1 MPAMLQTKVLF
12 TVLLFFAVVASAWGQ
27 DSTLH
32 QPKHQL
38 GINATVF
45 VKEFLSFNTIT
56 APADNPYLLTYKYM
70 LGNNNAL
77 RAGLGFRLLSLKQSS
92 STLSNVPDSNLQNY
106 YLRIGY
112 EKQFKLAKRFIG
124 YAGGDIRWHYE
135 KAVSKT
141 TVASVPPNQLSTVT
155 TKNLAVGGG
164 PVLGIEFMLSRRLSL
179 SAEGAFLYF
188 YSEEHKI
195 AEDSRFPSL
204 STTFFEA
211 KNQTLLSFP
220 TTLYFIIKL

>member
-45 VKEFLSFNTIT
+45 VKEFLSFNTIM

-124 YAGGDIRWHYE
+124 YAGGDIRWQYE

-141 TVASVPPNQLSTVT
+141 TVTPVPPNQVSTIT
-155 TKNLAVGGG
+155 NKNIAIGCGGVFG
-164 PVLGIEFMLSRRLSL
+164 VEFVINRRMSL
-179 SAEGAFLYF
+179 SAEGALLYF
-188 YSEEHKI
+188 YTETHEI
-195 AEDSRFPSL
+195 AEDSRYPTI
-204 STTFFEA
+204 TTTNFKA
-211 KNQTLLSFP
+211 KNQASFSFP
-220 TTLYFIIKL
+220 TTIYFIIKI